1 MKNIILIICILMG
14 GITSGTYA
22 QKTEAINTNW
32 GIGFHIKQNQRDFG
46 LGINLT
52 SPYFA
57 KKQVALRVRANLLF
71 NEHLKNT
78 NTTTWTPY
86 SSMSIGVLGVA
97 GKIGEFI
104 RLYGEGGTTLLLP
117 SSKFSSE
124 SIVFGGY
131 GLFGF
136 EFFMDKSS
144 NYFIEIGGVGSG
156 ATADK
161 VVGNPIYANG
171 LMINVGYRYVFK

>member
-1 MKNIILIICILMG
+1 MSCIA
-14 GITSGTYA
+14 SGTHA
-22 QKTEAINTNW
+22 QKTQGINSNW
-32 GIGFHIKQNQRDFG
+32 GLGFHIKQNKRDFG
-46 LGINLT
+46 LGVNLT

-57 KKQVALRVRANLLF
+57 QKQVALRVRVNLLF

-78 NTTTWTPY
+78 NTTTWAPY
-86 SSMSIGVLGVA
+86 SSMSLGFIGVG
-97 GKIGEFI
+97 GRIGEFI
-104 RLYGEGGTTLLLP
+104 WLYGEGGAALLLP

-124 SIVFGGY
+124 STVFGGY

-156 ATADK
+156 ATADEI
-161 VVGNPIYANG
+161 VGNPIFANG
-171 LMINVGYRYVFK
+171 LLINVGYRYVFK